1 MLDLTEMVLTG
12 SFAAAFGLFLVG
24 ALVKRGRGAANRV
37 LGDAVGWGP
46 PELPV
51 GRVAVWFYRPLDLV
65 GAGLVFGMFGVLVL
79 GSARPAEAAAP
90 VLGFVTMLVNIALQF
105 VLAGGLAIGVVRR
118 VGWVTWLGLR
128 WSGWAWVLVI
138 APGAVL
144 FMWAVFGALMG
155 CGYMEWMESLGVE
168 TVQDAVKVLQKSED
182 PLILGLMAFAAVV
195 AAPLCEEMVFRGYM
209 YPVLKKFSGRW
220 AAAVCSS
227 LVFASAHG
235 DLTALLPLFIFGGV
249 LVVLYEMT
257 GSLWAPVAAHFCFN
271 SATVVTQMAARYFNI
286 SLDAVP

>member
-209 YPVLKKFSGRW
+209 YPVLKKYSGRW

>member
-12 SFAAAFGLFLVG
+12 SFAAAFGLFLMC
-24 ALVKRGRGAANRV
+24 ALVKRGRGAADWV
-37 LGDAVGWGP
+37 LGDALGCLP

-65 GAGLVFGMFGVLVL
+65 GAGLVFGIFGALVL
-79 GSARPAEAAAP
+79 GSTRHAEAAAP
-90 VLGFVTMLVNIALQF
+90 VLGPVTMLVNIALQF

-128 WSGWAWVLVI
+128 WSGWAWVFVI

-182 PLILGLMAFAAVV
+182 SLILGLMAFAAVV
-195 AAPLCEEMVFRGYM
+195 AAPLCEEMVFRGYL
-209 YPVLKKFSGRW
+209 YPVLKKYSGRW

-271 SATVVTQMAARYFNI
+271 SATVVTQMAARYFHI